1 MITVM
6 RGCNSVYKLGKIAVM
21 EKKMSSVMFV
31 AVRNLIIVINGIT
44 ILTTHSIPQT
54 CFYVIM
60 FLFSKAVVSSFSC
73 ECYLLNCD
81 LSLKQS

>member
-1 MITVM
+1 MFDLWLFQIYYSWNEPWKGLVQDNMITVM

-44 ILTTHSIPQT
+44 RR
-54 CFYVIM
+54 VINM
-60 FLFSKAVVSSFSC
+60 
-73 ECYLLNCD
+73 
-81 LSLKQS
+81 